1 MHLNLKI
8 SDFLEQSIKEKMFSI
23 DQKIEKTNKM
33 FNFKII
39 STLSFF
45 ITVSLFAGL
54 IFFTGLKEFTDL
66 KEISNT
72 ATHDWFQL
80 FFIFTFIFFLIFMLI
95 STICFSNGKNY
106 YILNYKGVNSEF
118 NNFNN
123 NFLPLSKLNSNFKV
137 LVQDKN
143 SLPSDVL
150 QIIENAESRGSF
162 YNYEIVLLQ
171 QIKNIEDK
179 IKKETQL
186 SI

>member
-33 FNFKII
+33 FNVKII

-54 IFFTGLKEFTDL
+54 FFFTDP

-80 FFIFTFIFFLIFMLI
+80 FFIFAFIFFLIFMII

-106 YILNYKGVNSEF
+106 YILNYKGVNLEF

-150 QIIENAESRGSF
+150 QIIENAESRGAF